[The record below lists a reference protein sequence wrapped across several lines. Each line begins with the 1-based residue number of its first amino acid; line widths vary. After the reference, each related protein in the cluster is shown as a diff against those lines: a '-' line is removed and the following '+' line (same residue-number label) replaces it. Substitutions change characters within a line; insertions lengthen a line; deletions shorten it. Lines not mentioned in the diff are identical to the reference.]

1 MFLNTLRNYIPH
13 SKQQINT
20 EENYIHYQQRQ
31 TLLPT
36 KGGSVLL
43 RDIVSYTAMGICMHK
58 M

>member
-13 SKQQINT
+13 IKQQINT

-43 RDIVSYTAMGICMHK
+43 RDIVS
-58 M
+58 